1 MMYALLFV
9 VVLALAYAN
18 GANDNI
24 KPFATVYGSGI
35 LPYRRAL
42 AFATGAQVAGSAMS
56 ILVAGALIKAFGG
69 KGFIPD
75 EVIAT
80 TGFLMAVGL
89 GAVVAV
95 GLATR
100 VGIPISTTH
109 SLVGGLAGAGLAFA
123 PAELSWITLG
133 AAFAVPLLLS
143 PGLAMVLVAAL
154 YPIARRV
161 RKVWGIEATT
171 RVVATP
177 KVGLAVM
184 QADGMAVAI
193 QQGLSFGLEDSET
206 ARGSHSRNLFG
217 ADAQRMADV
226 LHVGSA
232 MSLGFARGLND
243 TPKILG
249 VLLAAHFVGGLN
261 TTATLVL
268 VAAAMALG
276 GLMHSRRL
284 ADTLGHKITSI
295 NHGQGLLA
303 NAVSSSLVILASFAG
318 MPVSTTHVA
327 SGAIFGI
334 GVWTGDA
341 DWTLI
346 RTILL
351 AWVVTLP
358 VAAATAYTVGQ
369 SVHFFG

>member
-1 MMYALLFV
+1 MMHALLFG

-24 KPFATVYGSGI
+24 KPFATVYGSGV
-35 LPYRRAL
+35 LPYKRAL
-42 AFATGAQVAGSAMS
+42 AFATGAQLAGSAMS
-56 ILVAGALIKAFGG
+56 ILVAGALIKAFSG
-69 KGFIPD
+69 KGFVPD
-75 EVIAT
+75 EATAT

-100 VGIPISTTH
+100 LGIPISTTH

-123 PAELSWITLG
+123 PAELSWMTLG
-133 AAFAVPLLLS
+133 AVFALPLVLS
-143 PGLAMVLVAAL
+143 PALAMVLVAAL
-154 YPIARRV
+154 YPIMTKV

-177 KVGLAVM
+177 KIGLAVM
-184 QADGMAVAI
+184 QADGSAAAI
-193 QQGLSFGLEDSET
+193 QQGVSIGLEDSET
-206 ARGSHSRNLFG
+206 AHSGQSSNLFG
-217 ADAQRMADV
+217 ADAQRVADV
-226 LHVGSA
+226 LHLGSA
-232 MSLGFARGLND
+232 MALGFARGLND

-249 VLLAAHFVGGLN
+249 VLLAAHVAGGLN
-261 TTATLVL
+261 TTFTLLL
-268 VAAAMALG
+268 VGGAMALG
-276 GLMHSRRL
+276 GVLHSRRI
-284 ADTLGHKITSI
+284 AHTLGRKITSI
-295 NHGQGLLA
+295 NRGQGLLA
-303 NAVSSSLVILASFAG
+303 NCVSSLLVILASFAG
-318 MPVSTTHVA
+318 MPVSTTHVS

-341 DWTLI
+341 DWALV

-358 VAAATAYTVGQ
+358 VAAITAYTLGQ
-369 SVHFFG
+369 SLVLFG

>member
-1 MMYALLFV
+1 MMYALLFG

-24 KPFATVYGSGI
+24 KAFATVYGSGV
-35 LPYRRAL
+35 LSYRRAL
-42 AFATGAQVAGSAMS
+42 AFATGSQVAGSAMS
-56 ILVAGALIKAFGG
+56 ILVAGALIEAFGG
-69 KGFIPD
+69 KGFLPD
-75 EVIAT
+75 EAIASY
-80 TGFLMAVGL
+80 GFLVAVGM

-95 GLATR
+95 GIATR
-100 VGIPISTTH
+100 LGIPISTTH

-123 PAELSWITLG
+123 PAEISWTTLG
-133 AAFAVPLLLS
+133 AVFALPLMLS

-154 YPIARRV
+154 YPITRRL

-171 RVVATP
+171 HVVATP
-177 KVGLAVM
+177 KVGLAAMRV
-184 QADGMAVAI
+184 DGTAAAI
-193 QQGLSFGLEDSET
+193 QQGILIGLEDSET
-206 ARGSHSRNLFG
+206 ARSSDSSNVFD
-217 ADAQRMADV
+217 ADAQRVADV
-226 LHVGSA
+226 LHLGSA

-249 VLLAAHFVGGLN
+249 VLLAANVVGGFN
-261 TTATLVL
+261 MTVTLVL

-284 ADTLGHKITSI
+284 VHTLGCKITSI

-303 NAVSSSLVILASFAG
+303 NAVSSSLVILASLAG
-318 MPVSTTHVA
+318 MPVSTTHVS

-341 DWTLI
+341 DWGLV
-346 RTILL
+346 RTILV

-358 VAAATAYTVGQ
+358 VAAAAAYAMGQ
-369 SVHFFG
+369 SALFFG

>member
-24 KPFATVYGSGI
+24 KPFATVYGSGV
-35 LPYRRAL
+35 LPYRRAV

-56 ILVAGALIKAFGG
+56 ILVAGALIKAFSG
-69 KGFIPD
+69 KGFLPD
-75 EVIAT
+75 EAISSY
-80 TGFLMAVGL
+80 GFLMAVGM

-95 GLATR
+95 GIATR
-100 VGIPISTTH
+100 LGIPISTTH
-109 SLVGGLAGAGLAFA
+109 SLIGGLAGAGLAFA
-123 PAELSWITLG
+123 PDEISWITLG
-133 AAFAVPLLLS
+133 AVFALPLVLS

-154 YPIARRV
+154 YPIASKV
-161 RKVWGIEATT
+161 RKVWGIQATT

-177 KVGLAVM
+177 KVGLAAM
-184 QADGMAVAI
+184 QSDGTAAAM
-193 QQGLSFGLEDSET
+193 QQGVSIGLEDGEI
-206 ARGSHSRNLFG
+206 ARSSHSKNLFD
-217 ADAQRMADV
+217 ADAQRVADV
-226 LHVGSA
+226 LHLGSA

-249 VLLAAHFVGGLN
+249 VLLAANVVGGLN
-261 TTATLVL
+261 TTVTLVL

-284 ADTLGHKITSI
+284 VHTLGRKITSI

-303 NAVSSSLVILASFAG
+303 NGVSSSLVILASFAG
-318 MPVSTTHVA
+318 MPVSTTHVS

-334 GVWTGDA
+334 GVWTGDT
-341 DWTLI
+341 DWTLV

-358 VAAATAYTVGQ
+358 VAAVAAYAMGQ
-369 SVHFFG
+369 SVLVFG

>member
-1 MMYALLFV
+1 MMYALLFI

-24 KPFATVYGSGI
+24 KAFATVYGSGV

-42 AFATGAQVAGSAMS
+42 ALATGAQVAGSAMS
-56 ILVAGALIKAFGG
+56 IVVAGALIKAFGG
-69 KGFIPD
+69 KGFVPD
-75 EVIAT
+75 EAIAT
-80 TGFLMAVGL
+80 AGFLMAVGL

-100 VGIPISTTH
+100 LGIPISTTH
-109 SLVGGLAGAGLAFA
+109 SLVGGLVGAGLAFA
-123 PAELSWITLG
+123 PSEISWMTLG
-133 AAFAVPLLLS
+133 AVFALPLVLS
-143 PGLAMVLVAAL
+143 PALAMVLVAAL
-154 YPIARRV
+154 YPVATRV
-161 RKVWGIEATT
+161 RKVWDIEAAT

-184 QADGMAVAI
+184 QTDGTAAAF
-193 QQGLSFGLEDSET
+193 QQGVSIGLEDGET
-206 ARGSHSRNLFG
+206 AHNSHSRNLFG
-217 ADAQRMADV
+217 ADAQRVADV

-232 MSLGFARGLND
+232 MSLGFARALND

-249 VLLAAHFVGGLN
+249 VLLAAHVVGGLN
-261 TTATLVL
+261 MTLTLPL
-268 VAAAMALG
+268 VGGAMAVG
-276 GLMHSRRL
+276 GVLHSRRI
-284 ADTLGHKITSI
+284 AHTLGHRITSI

-303 NAVSSSLVILASFAG
+303 NGISSSLVILASIAG
-318 MPVSTTHVA
+318 MPVSTTHVS

-341 DWTLI
+341 DWAVV

-358 VAAATAYTVGQ
+358 VAAASAYTLGRSIV
-369 SVHFFG
+369 FFG

>member
-24 KPFATVYGSGI
+24 KAFATVYGSGV
-35 LPYRRAL
+35 LSYRRAL

-56 ILVAGALIKAFGG
+56 ILVAGALIEAFGG
-69 KGFIPD
+69 KGFLPD
-75 EVIAT
+75 EAIASY
-80 TGFLMAVGL
+80 GFLIAVAL

-95 GLATR
+95 GIATR
-100 VGIPISTTH
+100 LGIPISTTH
-109 SLVGGLAGAGLAFA
+109 ALVGGLAGAGLAFA
-123 PAELSWITLG
+123 PAELSWMTLG
-133 AAFAVPLLLS
+133 AVFALPLVLS

-154 YPIARRV
+154 YPVARRV

-177 KVGLAVM
+177 KIALAVM
-184 QADGMAVAI
+184 QADGTAAAI
-193 QQGLSFGLEDSET
+193 QQGVSIGLEDGET
-206 ARGSHSRNLFG
+206 AHSSRSRNLFD
-217 ADAQRMADV
+217 ADAQRVADV
-226 LHVGSA
+226 LHLGSA
-232 MSLGFARGLND
+232 ISLGFARGLND

-249 VLLAAHFVGGLN
+249 VLLAAHVVGGLN
-261 TTATLVL
+261 TTVTLVL
-268 VAAAMALG
+268 VGGAMALG
-276 GLMHSRRL
+276 GVLHSRRL
-284 ADTLGHKITSI
+284 AHTLGRKITSI

-303 NAVSSSLVILASFAG
+303 NSVSSSLVILASFAG
-318 MPVSTTHVA
+318 MPVSTTHVS

-341 DWTLI
+341 DWTLV

-358 VAAATAYTVGQ
+358 IAAAAAYAMGQ
-369 SVHFFG
+369 SVLFFG